1 MQRAG
6 HSGKVGT
13 QRREWLDRFL
23 GDALVGAM
31 ILLGLVFCV
40 GAARAQQSM
49 VLGEKERVEIT
60 QPGMIFSP
68 HSIYTSTTSV

>member
-6 HSGKVGT
+6 QAGGGGT
-13 QRREWLDRFL
+13 QRRERLDRFL
-23 GDALVGAM
+23 GDALIGAM

-49 VLGEKERVEIT
+49 VSGEGSWAEIT
-60 QPGMIFSP
+60 QAEMVFSP
-68 HSIYTSTTSV
+68 RLIYTLISSV

>member
-6 HSGKVGT
+6 QAGRGGT
-13 QRREWLDRFL
+13 QRRERLDRFL
-23 GDALVGAM
+23 GDALIGAM

-49 VLGEKERVEIT
+49 VSGEVPRAEIT
-60 QPGMIFSP
+60 QVGVVFSP
-68 HSIYTSTTSV
+68 LSIYTSVPSV